1 MYLVFPKGFF
11 SITDL
16 FAVRYL
22 WVVCNEDKWCVVTH
36 REAHIAVAWLVYAR
50 TYCVPIATLNQ
61 NKGTRLL
68 YLGDAQII
76 MTTASLAQGLFSRIE
91 VSSEKNRI
99 FNQILLVGLVFIQ
112 LA

>member
-1 MYLVFPKGFF
+1 MYLVFPKGLF

-22 WVVCNEDKWCVVTH
+22 WVVCNLDKWCVVTH
-36 REAHIAVAWLVYAR
+36 RAAHIPVAWLVYAR

-76 MTTASLAQGLFSRIE
+76 MTTASLAQGLLPRIE
-91 VSSEKNRI
+91 VSSEKI
-99 FNQILLVGLVFIQ
+99 AFIIKSSLLGWFSSS
-112 LA
+112 